1 MIEVEVK
8 SNESID
14 QALKRFKRR
23 FQKARIMQEIRR
35 RREYVKPSVRRRNE
49 ILKAIYR
56 EKMRAKEQ

>member
-1 MIEVEVK
+1 MIEVEVRK
-8 SNESID
+8 NESID

>member
-8 SNESID
+8 KNESID

-56 EKMRAKEQ
+56 EKMRAREQ

>member
-8 SNESID
+8 KNESID